1 MRSPTHRTLSMP
13 HLRTTVLD
21 TTVYVPLTGGSG
33 EAVVMLVSLHY
44 GASHPYLV
52 IAIAYRVKLLR
63 IADQSVDRDCRAAHK
78 HAGTLLC
85 SSKFDTH
92 R

>member
-1 MRSPTHRTLSMP
+1 
-13 HLRTTVLD
+13 
-21 TTVYVPLTGGSG
+21 
-33 EAVVMLVSLHY
+33 MLVSLHY